1 MHIWLRIIAL
11 LFSAHARS
19 SSSTRV
25 SPLLTEK
32 CIYLHDFLTF
42 TDEKYTCDMSVMH
55 WGKHNVSNALN
66 STDIFAVCHDGS
78 IWFMID
84 IKGCLRI
91 SVHKLVRLCECTLSL
106 ITVLALI
113 YLINQNSSQV
123 LDFPAFPQVSVVLLW
138 LVIFTCSGEE
148 RTCLRN
154 SLERRNQST
163 YKIVVTDYW
172 SLSIQ

>member
-32 CIYLHDFLTF
+32 FIYLHDFLTF

-123 LDFPAFPQVSVVLLW
+123 LDFNPRFSSGLHSVV
-138 LVIFTCSGEE
+138 VISHIHVQQWGE
-148 RTCLRN
+148 N
-154 SLERRNQST
+154 VLEKQFREE
-163 YKIVVTDYW
+163 K
-172 SLSIQ
+172 SIYI